1 MAEEKSQNLEKK
13 VVSGM
18 FWKFLEQIS
27 YQGIQLLF
35 SIVLLRLLT
44 KEDVGAVGIISIFIS
59 IANSLIQTGFSQAL
73 MQKKE
78 IKAVD
83 YSTALFSSLLLAGLL
98 YLVFFFLSPFVAA
111 FYQLPLLTGLLR
123 LMALLLFPG
132 AILSI
137 QLAYAS
143 RALSFRPI
151 FLCSFL
157 SSLFSGIFAIVLAMR
172 GFGAYAMAYQ
182 QIIFSFFSVLVLL
195 ILLPYKPG
203 FGFSVR
209 SLQSLFGFSWKLLLS
224 GIVDKYGRISMR
236 SLLGRS
242 IL

>member
-143 RALSFRPI
+143 RALSFPNI
-151 FLCSFL
+151 PLQFSFL
-157 SSLFSGIFAIVLAMR
+157 PFFGYLCHSSCHERIWRLCHGISTDYF
-172 GFGAYAMAYQ
+172 
-182 QIIFSFFSVLVLL
+182 
-195 ILLPYKPG
+195 
-203 FGFSVR
+203 
-209 SLQSLFGFSWKLLLS
+209 
-224 GIVDKYGRISMR
+224 
-236 SLLGRS
+236 
-242 IL
+242 

>member
-78 IKAVD
+78 IKTKVKVAKKSIKYLKRCAEALQKLSKGVD
-83 YSTALFSSLLLAGLL
+83 VEVQYLLLPD
-98 YLVFFFLSPFVAA
+98 SES
-111 FYQLPLLTGLLR
+111 TNR
-123 LMALLLFPG
+123 
-132 AILSI
+132 
-137 QLAYAS
+137 
-143 RALSFRPI
+143 
-151 FLCSFL
+151 
-157 SSLFSGIFAIVLAMR
+157 
-172 GFGAYAMAYQ
+172 
-182 QIIFSFFSVLVLL
+182 
-195 ILLPYKPG
+195 
-203 FGFSVR
+203 
-209 SLQSLFGFSWKLLLS
+209 
-224 GIVDKYGRISMR
+224 
-236 SLLGRS
+236 
-242 IL
+242 

>member
-98 YLVFFFLSPFVAA
+98 YLVFFFLVLQDFILLV
-111 FYQLPLLTGLLR
+111 PL
-123 LMALLLFPG
+123 F
-132 AILSI
+132 
-137 QLAYAS
+137 
-143 RALSFRPI
+143 
-151 FLCSFL
+151 
-157 SSLFSGIFAIVLAMR
+157 SSLVFLFSCVPTLDFI
-172 GFGAYAMAYQ
+172 
-182 QIIFSFFSVLVLL
+182 SFHSEM
-195 ILLPYKPG
+195 
-203 FGFSVR
+203 
-209 SLQSLFGFSWKLLLS
+209 SL
-224 GIVDKYGRISMR
+224 
-236 SLLGRS
+236 
-242 IL
+242 